1 MKTFDE
7 LLKMDQATL
16 LRYLETESEAIISR
30 ASPGNQ
36 LKLRA
41 IQAKCDGIRAR
52 VKNPYYACEL
62 MVDMMMISAAE
73 MAEQASKI

>member
-7 LLKMDQATL
+7 LRKMDQATL
-16 LRYLETESEAIISR
+16 LRYLEAESEAIISR

-41 IQAKCDGIRAR
+41 LQAKCDGIRAR
-52 VKNPYYACEL
+52 VKNNYYACEL
-62 MVDMMMISAAE
+62 ISEMMLNSLQELAE
-73 MAEQASKI
+73 SWK